1 MVAAG
6 GRNAAL
12 TPMPGISMGGPGGTL
27 PGVLPPLLAAK
38 AAVPLAGTSTPTRCA
53 VALPAAAVTGS
64 TGGAVLFEAVTLP
77 AGGTSQAQVAGSGW
91 AAEDASGAPLGAAL
105 ALPCNQSPEL
115 PRWGKS

>member
-1 MVAAG
+1 MEAEARTRH
-6 GRNAAL
+6 GRRRKQQECCGKLRRGRASARQHVQGCARAPAL
-12 TPMPGISMGGPGGTL
+12 RRFDG
-27 PGVLPPLLAAK
+27 
-38 AAVPLAGTSTPTRCA
+38 RCA